1 MNLLSWFAPLSI
13 WEQYL
18 SQAWEQFKSPYK
30 HLEETPA
37 QAIDQCYS
45 IFFLSL
51 NCRKIG
57 DKTDFAP
64 YIELYGSHNYLLSL
78 GKEDAPWD
86 YLPAGYT
93 QKIKKILD
101 EVNNPPQVST
111 ESSSSTSAI
120 EGSQSIMC
128 FQPIRFQSEGP
139 SYEEEVRFS
148 QFTNDPHEFFQQP
161 WEDAVNTNT
170 EDLVRLGIFDTPLE
184 FTQSC
189 KIRYDLTP
197 PETHIVPPPELHT
210 AQKSDTHQLWFT
222 DEYWEDPQIR
232 EEVLR
237 LIDEIEALD
246 AAERRAKMEQERPTR
261 RCHT

>member
-1 MNLLSWFAPLSI
+1 MENKWFMTSTFIQHILLLGYSPSEKL
-13 WEQYL
+13 
-18 SQAWEQFKSPYK
+18 AWEQFKSPYK

-57 DKTDFAP
+57 DKTGFAP
-64 YIELYGSHNYLLSL
+64 YIELYGSHNYPLSL
-78 GKEDAPWD
+78 GSLHLRKIEKALFIKNQVIPDDIWPKPEEDAPWD

-101 EVNNPPQVST
+101 EVNNPSQVST

-128 FQPIRFQSEGP
+128 SQPIKFQSEGP
-139 SYEEEVRFS
+139 SYEEEFRFS
-148 QFTNDPHEFFQQP
+148 QFTNDPHEFSQQP

-170 EDLVRLGIFDTPLE
+170 EDLARLEIFDTPPE

-189 KIRYDLTP
+189 KIRYNLTP
-197 PETHIVPPPELHT
+197 PETHTVPPPELHT
-210 AQKSDTHQLWFT
+210 AQKPDTH
-222 DEYWEDPQIR
+222 
-232 EEVLR
+232 
-237 LIDEIEALD
+237 
-246 AAERRAKMEQERPTR
+246 
-261 RCHT
+261 